1 MMKDLPYWVAFNHL
15 PGIGPVRFQKI
26 LETFESAEAA
36 WRASPEDLARC
47 LGGKVAEEILPVK
60 SSLRPE
66 EVFQKITKLGIQVL
80 SISDEGYPALLR
92 DITYPPYL
100 LYLRGEFDFRSYKK
114 WIAIVGTRRATPYGK
129 KAARY
134 LARTLAEEGWVVVS
148 GLAIGIDGEA
158 HLGALEGEGKTV
170 AVLGTG
176 VDIVYPG
183 SNRALAER
191 ILRQK
196 GALISEFVPGFGPQK
211 ESFPVRNRIIS
222 GLSLGV
228 VVVEA
233 PLKSGALITVNF
245 ALEQGREVMAVPGSI
260 FSYQSEGT
268 HQLINQGARL
278 VHSVADIVE
287 ELGFLASAQSKMK
300 NKSTPPDLDEDEKEL
315 LNLLDIS
322 GCYLDELLAKSGWDS
337 GRFYKVLL
345 SLEMKKVIQTFAG
358 GKIGLV

>member
-1 MMKDLPYWVAFNHL
+1 MEKPY
-15 PGIGPVRFQKI
+15 
-26 LETFESAEAA
+26 
-36 WRASPEDLARC
+36 
-47 LGGKVAEEILPVK
+47 
-60 SSLRPE
+60 
-66 EVFQKITKLGIQVL
+66 
-80 SISDEGYPALLR
+80 
-92 DITYPPYL
+92 
-100 LYLRGEFDFRSYKK
+100 
-114 WIAIVGTRRATPYGK
+114 
-129 KAARY
+129 
-134 LARTLAEEGWVVVS
+134 
-148 GLAIGIDGEA
+148 
-158 HLGALEGEGKTV
+158 GALEGEGKTV

-183 SNRALAER
+183 SNRGLAER
-191 ILRQK
+191 ILHQK

-211 ESFPVRNRIIS
+211 ESFPVRNRLIS

-260 FSYQSEGT
+260 FSFQSEGT

-278 VHSVADIVE
+278 VHNVADIVE
-287 ELGFLASAQSKMK
+287 ELGFLASPQSKMK
-300 NKSTPPDLDEDEKEL
+300 KKIALPDLDEDEKEL

-322 GCYLDELLAKSGWDS
+322 GCYLDELLAKSGWES

-358 GKIGLV
+358 GKIGLG

>member
-1 MMKDLPYWVAFNHL
+1 MKDLPYWVAFNHL

-26 LETFESAEAA
+26 IETFGSASDA
-36 WRASPEDLARC
+36 WRASPKDLAHC
-47 LGGKVAEEILPVK
+47 LGKKIVEEILPVK
-60 SSLRPE
+60 LSLQPE
-66 EVFQKITKLGIQVL
+66 AVFQKIVQRGIQIL
-80 SISDEGYPALLR
+80 SISDERYPALLR
-92 DITYPPYL
+92 DIMYPPYL
-100 LYLRGEFDFRSYKK
+100 LYQRGDFDFRSYKK
-114 WIAIVGTRRATPYGK
+114 WIALVGTRRATTYGK
-129 KAARY
+129 KVARY
-134 LARTLAEEGWVVVS
+134 LARSLAEEGWVVVS
-148 GLAIGIDGEA
+148 GLALGIDGEA
-158 HLGALEGEGKTV
+158 HYGALEGEGKTV

-183 SNRALAER
+183 SNRGLAER
-191 ILRQK
+191 ILHQK

-211 ESFPVRNRIIS
+211 ESFPVRNRLIS

-260 FSYQSEGT
+260 FSFQSEGT

-278 VHSVADIVE
+278 VHNVADIVE
-287 ELGFLASAQSKMK
+287 ELGFLASPQSKMK
-300 NKSTPPDLDEDEKEL
+300 KKIALPDLDEDEKEL

-322 GCYLDELLAKSGWDS
+322 GCYLDELLAKSGWES

-358 GKIGLV
+358 GKIGLG

>member
-1 MMKDLPYWVAFNHL
+1 MKDLPFWVAFNHL

-26 LETFESAEAA
+26 IETFGSASDA
-36 WRASPEDLARC
+36 WKASPKDLIQC
-47 LGGKVAEEILPVK
+47 LGEKIVEEILPVK
-60 SSLRPE
+60 SSLQPE
-66 EVFQKITKLGIQVL
+66 EVFQKIVKRGIQIL
-80 SISDEGYPALLR
+80 PISDEQYPALLR

-100 LYLRGEFDFRSYKK
+100 LYQRGDFDFRSYKK
-114 WIAIVGTRRATPYGK
+114 WIALVGTRRATPYGK

-134 LARTLAEEGWVVVS
+134 LARSLAEEGWVVVS
-148 GLAIGIDGEA
+148 GLALGIDGEA
-158 HLGALEGEGKTV
+158 HYGALEGEGKTV

-183 SNRALAER
+183 SNRGLAER
-191 ILRQK
+191 ILHQK

-211 ESFPVRNRIIS
+211 ESFPVRNRLIS
-222 GLSLGV
+222 GLSLAV

-233 PLKSGALITVNF
+233 PAKSGALITVNF

-260 FSYQSEGT
+260 FSSQSEGT

-287 ELGFLASAQSKMK
+287 ELGFLSSSQSKMK
-300 NKSTPPDLDEDEKEL
+300 SKPTLPELDPDEKEL

-322 GCYLDELLAKSGWDS
+322 GCYLDELLTKTGWDS
-337 GRFYKVLL
+337 GRFYKALL

-358 GKIGLV
+358 GKIGLG